1 MGWPDYQR
9 QIWFRIVL
17 KERTDLPL
25 LPLEMIMEIEKY
37 IDRKIVKHGIS
48 FITHELYH
56 RPLLIIGKKR
66 YYDLKK

>member
-25 LPLEMIMEIEKY
+25 LPLEMI
-37 IDRKIVKHGIS
+37 
-48 FITHELYH
+48 
-56 RPLLIIGKKR
+56 GKKC
-66 YYDLKK
+66 YSDLKK